1 MTDQPLP
8 LYCANHPQTETTLR
22 CNRCEKPIC
31 AKCAVL
37 TPTGYR
43 CQECVRSQQ
52 KLFDTT
58 QWYDYITSF
67 AVAGLLSFIGSRFIP
82 MLGFFTIFL
91 APVAGVVIAEAVRFV
106 VRRRRSKRL
115 TQLTATATV
124 LGSLPI
130 LLLTLIPML
139 ALLFQGGFGLLLNV
153 VWQVVYTFMAT
164 STVLYRMGG
173 IRVKT

>member
-1 MTDQPLP
+1 MTDQPTP
-8 LYCANHPQTETTLR
+8 VYCANHPQIETTLR

-43 CQECVRSQQ
+43 CTDCVRSQQ
-52 KLFDTT
+52 KIFDTT
-58 QWYDYITSF
+58 VWYDYITSF
-67 AVAGLLSFIGSRFIP
+67 VVASFLSLVGSRFIP
-82 MLGFFTIFL
+82 MLGFFSIFL
-91 APVAGVVIAEAVRFV
+91 APLAGVVIAEAVRFV

-115 TQLTATATV
+115 TQLTALATV
-124 LGSLPI
+124 LGSLPV
-130 LLLTLIPML
+130 LLLTLIPMI
-139 ALLFQGGFGLLLNV
+139 ALLTQGGFGLLLNV
-153 VWQVVYTFMAT
+153 VWQVVYTVMAT

>member
-1 MTDQPLP
+1 MTDQPTP

-43 CQECVRSQQ
+43 CKDCVRSQQ
-52 KLFDTT
+52 KIFDTT

-67 AVAGLLSFIGSRFIP
+67 VIASFLALIGSYLIP
-82 MLGFFTIFL
+82 KLGFFSIFL
-91 APVAGVVIAEAVRFV
+91 APLAGIVIAEAVRLV

-115 TQLTATATV
+115 TQLTALATV
-124 LGSLPI
+124 LGSLPV

-139 ALLFQGGFGLLLNV
+139 ALLTRGGLGLLLNV
-153 VWQVVYTFMAT
+153 VWQVVYVVLAT

>member
-1 MTDQPLP
+1 MTDQRVPQ
-8 LYCANHPQTETTLR
+8 YCANHPQIETTLR

-43 CQECVRSQQ
+43 CKECVRGQQ
-52 KLFDTT
+52 KIFDTT

-67 AVAGLLSFIGSRFIP
+67 VVASFLSLIGSYFIP
-82 MLGFFTIFL
+82 KLGFFSIFL
-91 APVAGVVIAEAVRFV
+91 APVAGIVIAEAVRLV

-115 TQLTATATV
+115 TQLTAIATV
-124 LGSLPI
+124 LGSLPA
-130 LLLTLIPML
+130 LLLTLIPMI
-139 ALLFQGGFGLLLNV
+139 ALLTHGGFGLLLNL
-153 VWQVVYTFMAT
+153 VWQVVYMVMAT

>member
-1 MTDQPLP
+1 MSDQPTT
-8 LYCANHPQTETTLR
+8 LYCANHLQTETTLR

-31 AKCAVL
+31 AKCAIL

-43 CQECVRSQQ
+43 CQDCVRSQQ
-52 KLFDTT
+52 KIFDTT

-67 AVAGLLSFIGSRFIP
+67 VVASLLSFIGSRFIP

-91 APVAGVVIAEAVRFV
+91 APVAGIVIAEAVRFV

-115 TQLTATATV
+115 TQVAATATV
-124 LGSLPI
+124 LGSLPL
-130 LLLTLIPML
+130 LLLTLIPLL
-139 ALLFQGGFGLLLNV
+139 AFLFQGNFGLLLNV
-153 VWQVVYTFMAT
+153 VWQVVYIFMAT
-164 STVLYRMGG
+164 STVLYRLGG

>member
-1 MTDQPLP
+1 MTEQPAP
-8 LYCANHPQTETTLR
+8 QYCANHPQTETTLR

-43 CQECVRSQQ
+43 CKECVRSQQ
-52 KLFDTT
+52 KIFDTAL
-58 QWYDYITSF
+58 WYDYISSF
-67 AVAGLLSFIGSRFIP
+67 VVASLLSFIGSRFIP
-82 MLGFFTIFL
+82 MLGFFSIFL
-91 APVAGVVIAEAVRFV
+91 APVAGIVIAEAVRFV

-115 TQLTATATV
+115 TLLTATATV
-124 LGSLPI
+124 LGSLPV

-139 ALLFQGGFGLLLNV
+139 ALLTRGGFGLLLTV
-153 VWQVVYTFMAT
+153 VWQVVYIVMAT